1 VRIAFLSDIHANL
14 EALQSVVHD
23 LQSRQIDQ
31 IWSLGDLVG
40 YSCLPRE
47 TLAFV
52 RQLGV
57 HSVQGN
63 HDLMAIGRL
72 EPDQCG
78 PNARAA
84 IFWTRNILTQEE
96 KDYLASLP
104 SHALIDSDLLCQ
116 HSRFNDPVGYLWR
129 PEQYARQHLLI
140 RQAYPSVRV
149 CFTGHTHIPGVVEVE
164 THGRVRWHY
173 PATMTLQRS
182 RFYFVNPG
190 SVGHPRDGDDRAS
203 YAIYD
208 GWTNTVAFHR
218 VAYDH
223 GAVSAGNAAHGVHTK
238 LTPSDQSDG
247 PARQRIRAAFK
258 RMVGAWPSP

>member
-14 EALQSVVHD
+14 EALQSVVQD

-47 TLAFV
+47 TLAFL

-57 HSVQGN
+57 RSVQGN

-84 IFWTRNILTQEE
+84 ILWTRNILTHDE

-104 SHALIDSDLLCQ
+104 SHAVIDSELLCL

-129 PEQYARQHLLI
+129 PEQYIRQHRLI
-140 RQAYPSVRV
+140 KDAHPSVRL
-149 CFTGHTHIPGVVEVE
+149 CFTGHTHIPGVVEVGAN
-164 THGRVRWHY
+164 GRVRWHY
-173 PATMTLQRS
+173 PGTITLQRS
-182 RFYFVNPG
+182 RFYFINPG
-190 SVGHPRDGDDRAS
+190 SVGHPRDGDERAS

-208 GWTNTVAFHR
+208 GWTHTVSFHR

-223 GAVSAGNAAHGVHTK
+223 GAVAAGNARHGVHTK
-238 LTPSDQSDG
+238 LASPDHNKGLSRD
-247 PARQRIRAAFK
+247 RIRAAFK
-258 RMVGAWPSP
+258 RMVGAWP